1 MVCGTKTSA
10 CAVEESLFAFRRI
23 GTEGGS
29 RQPHLL
35 ELHAGSC
42 HVLAHATSILH
53 PHSIVESGPRV
64 LDTDREARLMRDQER
79 LKRVLAWLDIIAAE
93 VVELLINNYA
103 FWQVQEVIRAN
114 KELQHAE
121 SVFFEWMVSVFAHSA
136 AVGVRRQ
143 AALDDQSVSL
153 HRLLVEL
160 QKYPH
165 LVTREYHRNLFKN
178 KSTRVQQLVYHAY
191 DNYVGLGRTELDP
204 ARIQIDID
212 LLAAASK
219 KIHHYTDRVVAH
231 YDEKG
236 LRQPVPTFHDLS
248 KCLLEMEEL
257 VLKYL
262 ELVKGESKIT
272 LLPTFLYD
280 WKSIFRTP
288 WIVETGGSSACLT

>member
-1 MVCGTKTSA
+1 
-10 CAVEESLFAFRRI
+10 
-23 GTEGGS
+23 
-29 RQPHLL
+29 
-35 ELHAGSC
+35 
-42 HVLAHATSILH
+42 
-53 PHSIVESGPRV
+53 
-64 LDTDREARLMRDQER
+64 MRDQER

-178 KSTRVQQLVYHAY
+178 KSTRVQQLVDHAY

-288 WIVETGGSSACLT
+288 WIVETGGSLHVLRRSVLSCHGVIQGFGVCMARWLGGGGPGAKCWRTVVWSNRWSSLLFLCYGGARSRRAR